1 MRYRSPIRL
10 YRKRKGIFIM
20 SEHKTWDEYIECRKE
35 VYRTVM
41 PANLKNSLI
50 SEANWFIR
58 CKCESADDLGVTVKE
73 GDICY
78 MDFGQAYL
86 NEMGFQHFGLVMSL
100 CRRKALVVPMTS
112 NPVQYKHAYDPVENP
127 RGRKHLMRIGQIEG
141 LNKPS
146 VLFLN
151 DMKFVTTARVIDVKA
166 HISTESA
173 LFAQIQERLLHI
185 LLGR

>member
-1 MRYRSPIRL
+1 
-10 YRKRKGIFIM
+10 M

-78 MDFGQAYL
+78 MDF
-86 NEMGFQHFGLVMSL
+86 VSL

-151 DMKFVTTARVIDVKA
+151 DMKFVNTARVIDVKA